1 MVEII
6 ASLTEKIKDY
16 DQRIEALVT
25 ERYPQASLLQ
35 QVVGVGALTALSF
48 VLTLEDPRRFRQSR
62 AVGAYLGLAPG
73 NDQSGD
79 SDPQKRI
86 SREGD
91 ELLRRLLVGSAQHI
105 LGPFGSDSDL
115 RRHGEKIAQR
125 GGKNAKKRA
134 IVAVA
139 RKLAVLLHH
148 LWISGEV
155 YAPLHNARC
164 LDTQVEEVA

>member
-1 MVEII
+1 MVEFI

-25 ERYPQASLLQ
+25 QRYPQASLLQ

-48 VLTLEDPRRFRQSR
+48 VLTLEDPQRFRQSR

-91 ELLRRLLVGSAQHI
+91 EMLRRLLVGSAQHI
-105 LGPFGSDSDL
+105 LGMSWAHSAQTPTSGVRERRSPGVVAARTPGS
-115 RRHGEKIAQR
+115 GQ
-125 GGKNAKKRA
+125 
-134 IVAVA
+134 
-139 RKLAVLLHH
+139 
-148 LWISGEV
+148 
-155 YAPLHNARC
+155 
-164 LDTQVEEVA
+164 